1 MKCKTFVLVQIIV
14 ILGVI
19 LIVDPIY
26 RHISKSQKDD
36 RLQLTQETEL
46 SVTNTV
52 SGTTSTIDYIVE
64 FNYKG
69 HTYLKFGN
77 GDNVA
82 HAGHCPACK
91 KP

>member
-1 MKCKTFVLVQIIV
+1 MKYTTLILVQTIV
-14 ILGVI
+14 ILGI
-19 LIVDPIY
+19 IFIIDPIY
-26 RHISKSQKDD
+26 RARCSSKNDTV
-36 RLQLTQETEL
+36 QLIQESEL

-77 GDNVA
+77 GDNIA

-91 KP
+91 NP